1 MTDEIQSKVITSSNY
16 MSNLNDLQIHLWMK
30 QPLSYTDNIE
40 LRWLDR
46 RNYEN
51 ENVMKTTSSYKVN

>member
-1 MTDEIQSKVITSSNY
+1 